1 MSFLNLRI
9 DSEMESIKRKNLFR
23 SLRLQS
29 GFDFSSNDYLGL
41 SQNLILKEKMKEGI
55 EIFGLGSTASRLI
68 RGHRE
73 VYEELELKFAEWVSS
88 EDSLF
93 LSSGFLANL
102 GLVDAISDSRCFILT
117 DRLNH
122 ASLLDGLRLSGSIK
136 KYYNHNDLNHLE
148 KILKTLPIQS
158 NKILITETLFSM
170 DGDFCRLEEI
180 LLLKEKYNFAIMI
193 DEAHSIGVYGNQGSG
208 YTRET
213 VPSKL
218 SSVDFRVYTAGK
230 AMGLEGAFIACSKR
244 AKEFLINKM
253 RTFIFS
259 TAPMPAIAFTL
270 IESIELIKTMDKER
284 KQIYSSSILLKKRL
298 SELGF
303 KIGKSDSHIIPVL
316 LKEEKFALMASS
328 ILQQDNFD
336 IRAIRPP
343 TVKESRLRISLNSNI
358 TEALVE
364 EVSTS
369 FKKVK
374 NTLMKEGFNF
384 GE

>member
-1 MSFLNLRI
+1 MSFLNLQM

-23 SLRLQS
+23 SLRVQA
-29 GFDFSSNDYLGL
+29 GHDFSSNDYLGL
-41 SQNLILKEKMKEGI
+41 SQNQILKEKMKEGI

-73 VYEELELKFAEWVSS
+73 VYDELELKFANWVYS

-93 LSSGFLANL
+93 LGSGFLANL
-102 GLVDAISDSRCFILT
+102 GLIDALADSRTYILT

-122 ASLLDGLRLSGSIK
+122 ASLLDGIRISGAVK

-148 KILKTLPIQS
+148 KILKTLPLQS
-158 NKILITETLFSM
+158 NKILITESLFSM
-170 DGDFCRLEEI
+170 DGDFCNLSEI
-180 LLLKEKYNFAIMI
+180 LTLKEKYNFAIFL
-193 DEAHSIGVYGNQGSG
+193 DEAHSIGVYGKQGSG
-208 YTRET
+208 YATET
-213 VPSKL
+213 IQSKISL
-218 SSVDFRVYTAGK
+218 IDFRVYTAGK
-230 AMGLEGAFIACSKR
+230 ALGLEGAFVACTKQ

-259 TAPMPAIAFTL
+259 TAPMPAIAYTL
-270 IESIELIKTMDKER
+270 LKSIELIKAMDKER
-284 KQIYSSSILLKKRL
+284 EQIDSSSVLFKNRL

-316 LKEEKFALMASS
+316 LKEEKFALMASL
-328 ILQQDNFD
+328 ILQGDNFD

-374 NTLMKEGFNF
+374 NILIKEGFNF
-384 GE
+384 EE